1 MSDALVMDRDEALEI
16 CARALEASTAEQTE
30 VNLLAS
36 RSGLTRF
43 ANNHIHQSAAETNAE
58 VLVRAAIGNQVG
70 IASTNDAS
78 AEGLRDVAE
87 RACALAAAA
96 TSDEHFPGL
105 PAPGEEPPTLHG
117 NAATAAFGPAERA
130 EAVRECISVASER
143 GQSAAGACSADVWA
157 HAVANSLGARAWQE
171 SSVAHVRMVFAGEDS
186 SGYAETYAEDASTLQ
201 PRELAE
207 VAADK
212 CERSI
217 SPRAVD
223 PGRWDVILEPPAVTD
238 AIFHLSVVAFN
249 GLACLEGRS
258 PICGRIGEQVCG
270 ANITLVDAPLDPR
283 GIRRA
288 FDFEGVPRRRVELIR
303 EGVAQ
308 GIVHDSRT
316 ARRAGTHTTGHAGP
330 ASSTWGPVPFNL
342 FLSPG
347 EATVDEMVAATERG
361 LLVTRF
367 HYTNMLDPS
376 AAVLTGMTRDGTFL
390 IEGGE
395 IVGGVR
401 NLRFTE
407 GLLEALSRVDMIG
420 RNGWLDDYVWAPAL
434 RIRDF
439 RFSGATEF

>member
-16 CARALEASTAEQTE
+16 CEQALEASTAEQTE

-43 ANNHIHQSAAETNAE
+43 ANNHIHQSAAEMDAA
-58 VLVRAAIGNQVG
+58 VLVRAAIGTRVG
-70 IASTNDAS
+70 TASTNDTS

-96 TSDEHFPGL
+96 TPDEHFPGL
-105 PAPGEEPPTLHG
+105 PAPGDEPPTLRG
-117 NAATAAFGPAERA
+117 SAASAAFGPAERA
-130 EAVRECISVASER
+130 EAVRECISIASQR
-143 GQSAAGACSADVWA
+143 GQSAAGACSAGVQA
-157 HAVANSLGARAWQE
+157 HAVANSLGVRAWQE
-171 SSVAHVRMVFAGEDS
+171 GSTAHMRMVFAAGDS
-186 SGYAETYAEDASTLQ
+186 SGYAESYAEDASTLQ

-207 VAADK
+207 IAADK
-212 CERSI
+212 CARSAG
-217 SPRAVD
+217 PRSVD

-238 AIFHLSVVAFN
+238 ALFSLGMFAFN

-258 PICGRIGEQVCG
+258 PICDRIGEQVCG
-270 ANITLVDAPLDPR
+270 ENITLTDAPLDPR
-283 GIRRA
+283 GLRRA
-288 FDFEGVPRRRVELIR
+288 FDFEGVPAQRVELIR
-303 EGVAQ
+303 DGVAQ

-316 ARRAGTHTTGHAGP
+316 AKRAGTHSTGHAGP
-330 ASSTWGPVPFNL
+330 ASSAWGPVPMNV
-342 FLSPG
+342 FLSTG
-347 EATVDEMVAATERG
+347 DATVDEMIAATERG

-420 RNGWLDDYVWAPAL
+420 RDGWLDGYAWAPAL